1 MANIMLE
8 EDIKNLMKKMPKKKS
23 KGSNISK
30 HIKETSKDLNG
41 KGIDSL
47 QTHGISLKSKY

>member
-23 KGSNISK
+23 KGGNISK